1 MMYGD
6 GYYGA
11 IIKINKVL
19 KICHDLD
26 IDTVAGPVMSGA
38 IIAMGCFLQSGNK
51 NIKNPINAILLEKK
65 GYCRRKHG
73 SGPKIFGRHG
83 INRIL
88 IVDDCI
94 CSGYA
99 VIDAIQR
106 TYNSFTSVNI
116 IGCMFMSIPGGK
128 KAIRIVK
135 NCYPHLRFFSLY
147 TGEIEITNG
156 KEKI

>member
-6 GYYGA
+6 GYNGA

-19 KICHDLD
+19 KICRDLD
-26 IDTVAGPVMSGA
+26 IDTIAGPVMSGA
-38 IIAMGCFLQSGNK
+38 IIAIGCFLQSGNK
-51 NIKNPINAILLEKK
+51 GFKNPISALLLEKD
-65 GYCRRKHG
+65 GYRRRKHS
-73 SGPKIFGRHG
+73 SGPKILGYFG

-88 IVDDCI
+88 MVDDCI
-94 CSGYA
+94 YSGDA
-99 VIDAIQR
+99 IIDAIKE
-106 TYNSFTSVNI
+106 TYHNFTSVNI
-116 IGCMFMSIPGGK
+116 IGCMFMSILGGIE
-128 KAIRIVK
+128 AIRTVK